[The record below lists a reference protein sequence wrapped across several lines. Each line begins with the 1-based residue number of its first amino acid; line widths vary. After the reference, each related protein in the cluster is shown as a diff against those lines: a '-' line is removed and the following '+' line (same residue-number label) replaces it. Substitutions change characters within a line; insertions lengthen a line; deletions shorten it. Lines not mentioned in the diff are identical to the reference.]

1 MLAGL
6 RSRCG
11 LSQEQLAE
19 LSGVSVRAIGEIE
32 RGATRRPHRETVRA
46 LAGAL
51 GLGPEEQEALV
62 RTARSA
68 PPPDTRRRR
77 AATRPA
83 LPAPVTSIVGRSN
96 DLSAVLRLVQDSAVR
111 LVTITGTGGVGKTRL
126 AVEVGWQAAA
136 RFESV
141 RGLDLSPLRHP
152 DDVPQ
157 ALAESLRTP
166 DPATLIGD
174 GRWLL
179 VLDSFEHVAAAATN
193 VAALLAECPRLTV
206 LVTSRSPL
214 RLRGEHLWPLAP
226 LSIPDGD
233 DPAGLADNAAVRLLV
248 ERAAAVRPG
257 FTLTEDNAA
266 AVAALCRRLDGLPLA
281 LELAAARLRT
291 QALAQVLA
299 QVRDLHGD
307 AVDLADRH
315 LSLRRTVEWSTRGLT
330 DPDRR
335 LFGLL
340 GAFAG
345 GADPVDVEAV
355 LGAPPLALA
364 TLAAHSLVTVTDR
377 AGHPRIGML
386 DTIREVVE
394 DQLTGEGDRDAHA
407 AHFLRL
413 VRDGDPRLADEHD
426 NVRAAIQHAVDA
438 APALLQVATV
448 RALTNHYVARGR
460 FAEGRRMLTA
470 AAGVAATEQARAWAL
485 HGAAV
490 TANESGD
497 PQAALALATAAAD
510 TFGADPDG
518 RAATLTLIG
527 NAHKFAGRYAEA
539 AAAYTGVLDQARIT
553 GDARRETIAL
563 NNLGALA
570 HDRGAYAEA
579 IGYHSAAL
587 SRKRELGDRR
597 GVAVAQL
604 NLGAVHNDTGDH
616 TGAAALLTESAATFA
631 ALGEPGSE
639 AFVLALM
646 AQSQAGLARWDE
658 AAATGRRALE
668 LARRVEHAQA
678 TGLALLSLG
687 ETAAANGDPDG
698 AARLFREALTFP
710 LGLPAG
716 PGSRPPAPG
725 RPARPGSGCAPR
737 LIPPAFPPVPPGVRI
752 R

>member
-1 MLAGL
+1 MPVHLGEMVAGL
-6 RSRCG
+6 RTGRG

-19 LSGVSVRAIGEIE
+19 QSGVSVRAIGEIE
-32 RGATRRPHRETVRA
+32 RGATRRPHRETLRALIGAMNLTPGEQQA
-46 LAGAL
+46 LAGA
-51 GLGPEEQEALV
+51 
-62 RTARSA
+62 ARSA

-77 AATRPA
+77 TTTRPA
-83 LPAPVTSIVGRSN
+83 LPAPVTSIVGRSD
-96 DLSAVLRLVQDSAVR
+96 DLAAVQRLVQDSAVR

-126 AVEVGWQAAA
+126 AVEVGWQVAA
-136 RFESV
+136 RFDSV
-141 RGLDLSPLRHP
+141 HGLDLSPLRHP

-157 ALAESLRTP
+157 ALAESLRTS
-166 DPATLIGD
+166 DPAALIGD

-179 VLDSFEHVAAAATN
+179 VLDSFEHVAAAATS
-193 VAALLAECPRLTV
+193 VGALLAGCSRLTV
-206 LVTSRSPL
+206 LATSRSPL

-226 LSIPDGD
+226 LSTPDGD
-233 DPAGLADNAAVRLLV
+233 DTAALADNAAVRLLV
-248 ERAAAVRPG
+248 ERTAAVRPG
-257 FTLTEDNAA
+257 FTLTEANAG

-291 QALAQVLA
+291 QAPAQVLA

-345 GADPVDVEAV
+345 GADPVDIEAV
-355 LGAPPLALA
+355 LGAPPLSLA
-364 TLAAHSLVTVTDR
+364 TLAANSLVTVAEQ
-377 AGHPRIGML
+377 AGNTRIGML

-394 DQLTGEGDRDAHA
+394 DQLTGHGDRAAHA
-407 AHFLRL
+407 GHFLRL
-413 VRDGDPRLADEHD
+413 VRDGDPRLADELE
-426 NVRAAIQHAVDA
+426 NVRAAVQHATDS
-438 APALLQVATV
+438 APTLLDVATV
-448 RALTNHYVARGR
+448 RALTSHYVARGR
-460 FAEGRRMLTA
+460 FAEGRRMLT
-470 AAGVAATEQARAWAL
+470 VAADAAPTEQARAWAL

-497 PQAALALATAAAD
+497 PEAALALATAAAD
-510 TFGADPDG
+510 IFGVDPDG

-527 NAHKFAGRYAEA
+527 NAHKFAGRHDEA
-539 AAAYTGVLDQARIT
+539 AAAYTGVLDQARLT
-553 GDARRETIAL
+553 GDSRRETIAL

-579 IGYHSAAL
+579 IDYHRAAL

-604 NLGAVHNDTGDH
+604 NLGAVRNDTGAH
-616 TGAAALLTESAATFA
+616 AEAAALLAESAATFA

-639 AFVLALM
+639 AFTLALL
-646 AQSQAGLARWDE
+646 AQSQAGLARWSD
-658 AAATGRRALE
+658 ATATARRALD

-678 TGLALLSLG
+678 IGLALFALG
-687 ETAAANGDPDG
+687 QTTAADGDHSG
-698 AARLFREALTFP
+698 ATRFFHEALTFP
-710 LGLPAG
+710 LG
-716 PGSRPPAPG
+716 RPDQ
-725 RPARPGSGCAPR
+725 ARVHEHLAQ
-737 LIPPAFPPVPPGVRI
+737 L
-752 R
+752 

>member
-1 MLAGL
+1 MALSEMLAEL
-6 RSRCG
+6 RSGRG

-19 LSGVSVRAIGEIE
+19 KSGISVRAIGDIE
-32 RGATRRPHRETVRA
+32 RGTTRRPQRETLRA

-51 GLGPEEQEALV
+51 SLPPEEREAFLRLA
-62 RTARSA
+62 RTA

-77 AATRPA
+77 TAARPA
-83 LPAPVTSIVGRSN
+83 LPAPVTSIVGRSD
-96 DLSAVLRLVQDSAVR
+96 DLAAVLRLVQDPPVR
-111 LVTITGTGGVGKTRL
+111 LVTITGTGGVGKSRL
-126 AVEVGWQAAA
+126 ALEAGWQAAS
-136 RFESV
+136 RFDSV
-141 RGLDLSPLRHP
+141 HGVDLSALRYP
-152 DDVPQ
+152 EDVPQ

-179 VLDSFEHVAAAATN
+179 VLDSFEHVAAAATT
-193 VAALLAECPRLTV
+193 VSTLLAGCPRLTV
-206 LVTSRSPL
+206 LVTSRLPL

-226 LSIPDGD
+226 LSTPDSD
-233 DPAGLADNAAVRLLV
+233 DPAGLAANAAVRLLV
-248 ERAAAVRPG
+248 ERTAAVRPG
-257 FTLTEDNAA
+257 FAVTGENAA

-291 QALAQVLA
+291 QAPAQVLA
-299 QVRDLHGD
+299 QVGDLHGD

-315 LSLRRTVEWSTRGLT
+315 LSLRRTVEWSTRGLAE
-330 DPDRR
+330 PDRR

-355 LGAPPLALA
+355 LGEPTLSLT

-394 DQLTGEGDRDAHA
+394 DQLTGKEDRDAHA
-407 AHFLRL
+407 VHFLRL
-413 VRDGDPRLADEHD
+413 VRDGDPRLADELE
-426 NVRAAIQHAVDA
+426 NARAAIQHAVDA
-438 APALLQVATV
+438 APALLDVATV
-448 RALTNHYVARGR
+448 RALTSHYIARGR
-460 FAEGRRMLTA
+460 FAEGRRMLTG
-470 AAGVAATEQARAWAL
+470 AAGAAPTEQAKAWAW

-497 PQAALALATAAAD
+497 PEAALALAAAAAE
-510 TFGADPDG
+510 TFGTDPDG

-527 NAHKFAGRYAEA
+527 NAHKFAGRYDDA
-539 AAAYTGVLDQARIT
+539 AAAYTGVLDQARTT

-579 IGYHSAAL
+579 IGFHAAAL
-587 SRKRELGDRR
+587 GRKRELGDRR

-604 NLGAVHNDTGDH
+604 NLGAVQNDTGDH

-639 AFVLALM
+639 AFALALL
-646 AQSQAGLARWDE
+646 AQSQAGLAHWDE
-658 AAATGRRALE
+658 ATATGRRALE

-678 TGLALLSLG
+678 TGLALLALG
-687 ETAAANGDPDG
+687 LTAAATGDPESADG
-698 AARLFREALTFP
+698 LFREALTFP
-710 LGLPAG
+710 LGLPEQA
-716 PGSRPPAPG
+716 
-725 RPARPGSGCAPR
+725 
-737 LIPPAFPPVPPGVRI
+737 RI
-752 R
+752 RDYLVGA

>member
-1 MLAGL
+1 MAVHRGQTALAEMLAGL
-6 RSRCG
+6 RSSRG

-32 RGATRRPHRETVRA
+32 RGATRRPQRETLRA
-46 LAGAL
+46 LTGAL
-51 GLGPEEQEALV
+51 GLTPEEREAF
-62 RTARSA
+62 ARSARTA

-77 AATRPA
+77 TAARPA
-83 LPAPVTSIVGRSN
+83 LPAPVTSIVGRAD
-96 DLSAVLRLVQDSAVR
+96 DLAAVLRLVRDPPVR

-126 AVEVGWQAAA
+126 ALEVGWKAAS

-141 RGLDLSPLRHP
+141 HGLDLSALRDA

-166 DPATLIGD
+166 DPAALIGD
-174 GRWLL
+174 ARWLL
-179 VLDSFEHVAAAATN
+179 VLDSFEHVAAAATT
-193 VAALLAECPRLTV
+193 VATLLAGCPGLTV
-206 LVTSRSPL
+206 LVTSRSPV

-226 LSIPDGD
+226 LSIPDSD
-233 DPAGLADNAAVRLLV
+233 DPAALAGNAAVRLLV
-248 ERAAAVRPG
+248 ERTAAVRPG
-257 FTLTEDNAA
+257 FALTGDNAV

-291 QALAQVLA
+291 QAPAQVLA

-315 LSLRRTVEWSTRGLT
+315 VSLRRTVEWSTRGLT

-340 GAFAG
+340 GAFSG

-355 LGAPPLALA
+355 LGAPPLSLT
-364 TLAAHSLVTVTDR
+364 TLAAHSLVTVTER
-377 AGHPRIGML
+377 AGEPRIGML

-394 DQLTGEGDRDAHA
+394 DQLTSVDDRNAHA
-407 AHFLRL
+407 GHFLRL
-413 VRDGDPRLADEHD
+413 VRDGDPRLGDEQD
-426 NVRAAIQHAVDA
+426 NVRAAIQQAVDA
-438 APALLQVATV
+438 APALLCVETV
-448 RALTNHYVARGR
+448 RALTKHYVARGR

-470 AAGVAATEQARAWAL
+470 AAGAAPTEQARAWAW

-497 PQAALALATAAAD
+497 PEAALALAASAAEA
-510 TFGADPDG
+510 FGADPDG

-527 NAHKFAGRYAEA
+527 NAHKFAGRYDDA
-539 AAAYTGVLDQARIT
+539 AAAYTGVLDQARTT

-579 IGYHSAAL
+579 IEYHAAAL
-587 SRKRELGDRR
+587 RRKRELGDRR

-604 NLGAVHNDTGDH
+604 NLGAVRNDTGDH
-616 TGAAALLTESAATFA
+616 AGAATLLTEAAATFA

-639 AFVLALM
+639 AFALALL

-658 AAATGRRALE
+658 ATTTGRRALE
-668 LARRVEHAQA
+668 LARRAEHAQA
-678 TGLALLSLG
+678 TGLALLALG
-687 ETAAANGDPDG
+687 ETAAAGGDADG

-710 LGLPAG
+710 IGLPDQA
-716 PGSRPPAPG
+716 RVRAHPAMAAD
-725 RPARPGSGCAPR
+725 R
-737 LIPPAFPPVPPGVRI
+737 
-752 R
+752 

>member
-1 MLAGL
+1 M
-6 RSRCG
+6 
-11 LSQEQLAE
+11 SQEQLAE
-19 LSGVSVRAIGEIE
+19 QSGISVRAIGEIE
-32 RGATRRPHRETVRA
+32 RGATRRPHRETLRA
-46 LAGAL
+46 LAGTL
-51 GLGPEEQEALV
+51 GLTPEEHEAFAGA
-62 RTARSA
+62 ARST

-77 AATRPA
+77 TATRPA
-83 LPAPVTSIVGRSN
+83 LPAPVTSIVGRSD

-126 AVEVGWQAAA
+126 ALEVGWRAAG

-166 DPATLIGD
+166 DPAALIGD

-179 VLDSFEHVAAAATN
+179 VLDSFEHVAAAATT
-193 VAALLAECPRLTV
+193 VATLLAGCPRLTV

-214 RLRGEHLWPLAP
+214 RLRGEHLWPLVP
-226 LSIPDGD
+226 LSTPDGD
-233 DPAGLADNAAVRLLV
+233 DAAGLADNAAVRLLV
-248 ERAAAVRPG
+248 ERTAAVRPG
-257 FTLTEDNAA
+257 FTLTVDNAA

-291 QALAQVLA
+291 QAPAQVLA

-307 AVDLADRH
+307 TVDLADRH

-330 DPDRR
+330 DLDRR

-345 GADPVDVEAV
+345 GADPVDIEAV
-355 LGAPPLALA
+355 LGAPSLSLA
-364 TLAAHSLVTVTDR
+364 TLAAHSLVTVTEQ
-377 AGHPRIGML
+377 AGYPRIGML

-394 DQLTGEGDRDAHA
+394 DQLTSGDDRDAHA
-407 AHFLRL
+407 GHFLRL
-413 VRDGDPRLADEHD
+413 VRDGDPRLADEQE

-438 APALLQVATV
+438 APTLLQVATV

-460 FAEGRRMLTA
+460 FAEGRRMLTG
-470 AAGVAATEQARAWAL
+470 AAGVAPTEQARAWAL

-490 TANESGD
+490 TANQSGD
-497 PQAALALATAAAD
+497 PQAALALATAAAE
-510 TFGADPDG
+510 TFGADPEG

-527 NAHKFAGRYAEA
+527 NAHKFAGRYEEA

-587 SRKRELGDRR
+587 SRKREIGDRR

-604 NLGAVHNDTGDH
+604 NLGAVRNDTGDH
-616 TGAAALLTESAATFA
+616 TGAATLLTESAATFA

-639 AFVLALM
+639 AFALALL
-646 AQSQAGLARWDE
+646 AQSQAGLARWED

-668 LARRVEHAQA
+668 LARRAEHAQA
-678 TGLALLSLG
+678 MGLALLALG
-687 ETAAANGDPDG
+687 LTAAANGDPGD
-698 AARLFREALTFP
+698 ADRLFREALTFP
-710 LGLPAG
+710 IGLPDQA
-716 PGSRPPAPG
+716 
-725 RPARPGSGCAPR
+725 
-737 LIPPAFPPVPPGVRI
+737 RI
-752 R
+752 REHLDGRAPAVLRAGDR

>member
-1 MLAGL
+1 MHRGQGSLAEMVAGL
-6 RSRCG
+6 RSSRG

-19 LSGVSVRAIGEIE
+19 QSGVSVRAIGEIE

-46 LAGAL
+46 LIGAL
-51 GLGPEEQEALV
+51 GLTPEEREALEGA
-62 RTARSA
+62 ARST
-68 PPPDTRRRR
+68 PPPDTRRRK
-77 AATRPA
+77 AVRPG
-83 LPAPVTSIVGRSN
+83 LPAPVTSIVGRDE
-96 DLSAVLRLVQDSAVR
+96 DLAAVSRLVSSAR
-111 LVTITGTGGVGKTRL
+111 LVTIIGTGGVGKTRL
-126 AVEVGWQAAA
+126 ALEVGWQVAA
-136 RFESV
+136 RFEAV

-157 ALAESLRTP
+157 ALAEALRTP
-166 DPATLIGD
+166 NPAALIGD

-179 VLDSFEHVAAAATN
+179 VLDSFEHVAAAAAT
-193 VAALLAECPRLTV
+193 VATLLAECPRLTV
-206 LVTSRSPL
+206 LATSRSPL
-214 RLRGEHLWPLAP
+214 RLRGEHLWPLTP
-226 LSIPDGD
+226 LSTPDGD
-233 DPAGLADNAAVRLLV
+233 DTADNAAVHLLV

-257 FTLTEDNAA
+257 FTVTEDNAA

-291 QALAQVLA
+291 QAPAQVLA

-330 DPDRR
+330 EPDRR

-345 GADPVDVEAV
+345 GADPADVEAV
-355 LGAPPLALA
+355 LQAPPLGLA
-364 TLAAHSLVTVTDR
+364 TLAAHSLITVADR
-377 AGHPRIGML
+377 AGTTRIGML

-394 DQLTGEGDRDAHA
+394 DQLTAKEDRDAHA

-413 VRDGDPRLADEHD
+413 VRDGDPRLADEQD
-426 NVRAAIQHAVDA
+426 NVRAAVQHSVDTMDM
-438 APALLQVATV
+438 ATV
-448 RALTNHYVARGR
+448 RALTSHYVARGR
-460 FAEGRRMLTA
+460 FAEGRRMLAA
-470 AAGVAATEQARAWAL
+470 AAGAAPTDQARAWAW

-497 PQAALALATAAAD
+497 PQAALALAARAAEE
-510 TFGADPDG
+510 FGADPDG

-527 NAHKFAGRYAEA
+527 NAHKFAGRYDEA
-539 AAAYTGVLDQARIT
+539 AAAYTGVLEQARAV

-587 SRKRELGDRR
+587 SRKREIGDRR

-604 NLGAVHNDTGDH
+604 NLGAVRNDTGDH
-616 TGAAALLTESAATFA
+616 ADAATLLAESAATFA

-639 AFVLALM
+639 AFALALL
-646 AQSQAGLARWDE
+646 AQSHAGLARWDE
-658 AAATGRRALE
+658 ATATGRRALE

-678 TGLALLSLG
+678 TGLALLALG
-687 ETAAANGDPDG
+687 ETAAATGDSADAG
-698 AARLFREALTFP
+698 RLLREALTFP
-710 LGLPAG
+710 LGLPD
-716 PGSRPPAPG
+716 R
-725 RPARPGSGCAPR
+725 ARIRQA
-737 LIPPAFPPVPPGVRI
+737 LIPLAFPPVRPGGAQR
-752 R
+752 

>member
-1 MLAGL
+1 MALAETLAGL
-6 RSRCG
+6 RSGRG
-11 LSQEQLAE
+11 LSQEQLAAR
-19 LSGVSVRAIGEIE
+19 SGISVRAIGEIE
-32 RGATRRPHRETVRA
+32 RGATRRPHRETLRA

-51 GLGPEEQEALV
+51 DLTPEEQDAFV
-62 RTARSA
+62 RSARSA

-77 AATRPA
+77 PAARPA
-83 LPAPVTSIVGRSN
+83 LPAPVTSIVGRSD
-96 DLSAVLRLVQDSAVR
+96 DLAAVLRLVQDSR

-126 AVEVGWQAAA
+126 AVEVGWRAAG
-136 RFESV
+136 RFDAV
-141 RGLDLSPLRHP
+141 HGLDLSPLQHP

-166 DPATLIGD
+166 DPGTLIGG

-179 VLDSFEHVAAAATN
+179 VLDSFEHVAAAATT

-206 LVTSRSPL
+206 LATSRSPL

-257 FTLTEDNAA
+257 FTLTADNAA
-266 AVAALCRRLDGLPLA
+266 AIAALCRRLDGLPLA

-291 QALAQVLA
+291 QAPAQVLA

-330 DPDRR
+330 DSDRR

-364 TLAAHSLVTVTDR
+364 TLAAHSLVTVADR
-377 AGHPRIGML
+377 AGDPRIGML

-394 DQLTGEGDRDAHA
+394 DQLTSGADRDAHA
-407 AHFLRL
+407 GHFLGL
-413 VRDGDPRLADEHD
+413 VRDADPRLAGEQD
-426 NVRAAIQHAVDA
+426 NVRTAVQHAVSA
-438 APALLQVATV
+438 ARGLLDVPTV
-448 RALTNHYVARGR
+448 RALTHHYVARGR
-460 FAEGRRMLTA
+460 LAEGRRMLT
-470 AAGVAATEQARAWAL
+470 GVASAAPTEPARAWAL

-497 PQAALALATAAAD
+497 PEAALALATAAVD
-510 TFGADPDG
+510 TFGDDPDG

-527 NAHKFAGRYAEA
+527 NAHKFAGRYDEA
-539 AAAYTGVLDQARIT
+539 AAAYTGVLEQARII

-570 HDRGAYAEA
+570 HDRGAYEEA
-579 IGYHSAAL
+579 LGYHSAAL
-587 SRKRELGDRR
+587 SRKREIGDRR
-597 GVAVAQL
+597 GVAVARL
-604 NLGAVHNDTGDH
+604 NLGAVRNDTGDH
-616 TGAAALLTESAATFA
+616 AVAGALLTESAAAFA

-639 AFVLALM
+639 AFALALL
-646 AQSQAGLARWDE
+646 AQSQAGLSRWDE
-658 AAATGRRALE
+658 ATATGRRALD
-668 LARRVEHAQA
+668 LARQVEHAQA
-678 TGLALLSLG
+678 TGLALLALG
-687 ETAAANGDPDG
+687 QTAAATGDPTG
-698 AARLFREALTFP
+698 AADLFREALTFP
-710 LGLPAG
+710 LGLPDQA
-716 PGSRPPAPG
+716 
-725 RPARPGSGCAPR
+725 
-737 LIPPAFPPVPPGVRI
+737 RI
-752 R
+752 REHLDALPGATQAVPQA

>member
-1 MLAGL
+1 MQPGQTLSEMVAGL
-6 RSRCG
+6 RSSRG

-19 LSGVSVRAIGEIE
+19 RSGISVRAIGEIE
-32 RGATRRPHRETVRA
+32 RGATRRPHRETLRA

-51 GLGPEEQEALV
+51 NLTPDEQEAF
-62 RTARSA
+62 ARSARTA
-68 PPPDTRRRR
+68 PPPDTRGRRSV
-77 AATRPA
+77 RPA
-83 LPAPVTSIVGRSN
+83 LPAPVTSIVGRAD
-96 DLSAVLRLVQDSAVR
+96 DLAAVLRLVRNPAVR

-126 AVEVGWQAAA
+126 ALEAGWQAAS
-136 RFESV
+136 RFEAV
-141 RGLDLSPLRHP
+141 HGLDLSALREA

-166 DPATLIGD
+166 DPATAIGD

-179 VLDSFEHVAAAATN
+179 VLDSFEHVAAAATT
-193 VAALLAECPRLTV
+193 VAALLAGCPRLTV
-206 LVTSRSPL
+206 LVTSRAPL
-214 RLRGEHLWPLAP
+214 RLRGEHLWPLTP
-226 LSIPDGD
+226 LSTPDSD
-233 DPAGLADNAAVRLLV
+233 DPAAMAGHAAVELLV
-248 ERAAAVRPG
+248 ERTAAVRPG
-257 FTLTEDNAA
+257 FALTGDNAA

-291 QALAQVLA
+291 QAPSQVLA

-307 AVDLADRH
+307 TVDLADRH

-330 DPDRR
+330 EPDRR

-345 GADPVDVEAV
+345 GADPADVEAV
-355 LGAPPLALA
+355 FGGRPHALA

-394 DQLTGEGDRDAHA
+394 DQLTGAADRDGHA
-407 AHFLRL
+407 EHFFRL
-413 VRDGDPRLADEHD
+413 VRDGDPRLGDEQD

-448 RALTNHYVARGR
+448 RALTGHYVARGR
-460 FAEGRRMLTA
+460 FAEGRRMLA
-470 AAGVAATEQARAWAL
+470 GAAGAAPTEQARAWAW

-490 TANESGD
+490 TANQSGD
-497 PQAALALATAAAD
+497 PEAALALAASAAEA
-510 TFGADPDG
+510 FGADPDG

-527 NAHKFAGRYAEA
+527 NAHKFAGRYADA
-539 AAAYTGVLDQARIT
+539 AAAYTDVLEQARST

-579 IGYHSAAL
+579 IEYHAAAL
-587 SRKRELGDRR
+587 RRKYELGDRR

-604 NLGAVHNDTGDH
+604 NLGAVRNDTGDH
-616 TGAAALLTESAATFA
+616 AGAAVLLTEAAATFA

-639 AFVLALM
+639 AFALALL
-646 AQSQAGLARWDE
+646 AQSHAGLARWDD
-658 AAATGRRALE
+658 ATATGKRALD
-668 LARRVEHAQA
+668 LARRAEHAQA
-678 TGLALLSLG
+678 TGLALLALG
-687 ETAAANGDPDG
+687 ETAAANGDPGSD
-698 AARLFREALTFP
+698 ALLREALTFP
-710 LGLPAG
+710 IGLPDQA
-716 PGSRPPAPG
+716 
-725 RPARPGSGCAPR
+725 
-737 LIPPAFPPVPPGVRI
+737 RI
-752 R
+752 RKHLGGR

>member
-1 MLAGL
+1 MSLAETLAGF
-6 RSRCG
+6 RSSRG

-19 LSGVSVRAIGEIE
+19 KSGVSVRAIGEIE
-32 RGATRRPHRETVRA
+32 RGATRRPQRETLRA

-51 GLGPEEQEALV
+51 GLTPEEREAFE
-62 RTARSA
+62 RTARKA
-68 PPPDTRRRR
+68 PPPDTRRRT
-77 AATRPA
+77 ATRPA
-83 LPAPVTSIVGRSN
+83 LPAPVTSIVGRSD
-96 DLSAVLRLVQDSAVR
+96 DLAAVLRLVQDPAVR

-126 AVEVGWQAAA
+126 AVEAGWRAAG

-141 RGLDLSPLRHP
+141 HGVDLSALRYP
-152 DDVPQ
+152 EDVPQ

-179 VLDSFEHVAAAATN
+179 VLDSFEHVAAAATT
-193 VAALLAECPRLTV
+193 VATLLAGCPRLTV

-226 LSIPDGD
+226 LSTPDGD

-248 ERAAAVRPG
+248 ERTAAVRPG
-257 FTLTEDNAA
+257 FTLTEDNAP

-291 QALAQVLA
+291 QAPAQVLA

-335 LFGLL
+335 LFGVL

-355 LGAPPLALA
+355 LGAPPLSLA

-377 AGHPRIGML
+377 AGLPRIGML

-394 DQLTGEGDRDAHA
+394 DQLTSEGDRDTHA
-407 AHFLRL
+407 AHFLHL
-413 VRDGDPRLADEHD
+413 VRDGDPRLADEQE
-426 NVRAAIQHAVDA
+426 NVRAALQHAVDA

-460 FAEGRRMLTA
+460 FAEGRRMLTG
-470 AAGVAATEQARAWAL
+470 AAGAAPTEQARAWAL

-497 PQAALALATAAAD
+497 PEAALTLAASAAEA
-510 TFGADPDG
+510 FGGDPDG

-527 NAHKFAGRYAEA
+527 NAHKFAGRYADA
-539 AAAYTGVLDQARIT
+539 AAAYTDVLDQART
-553 GDARRETIAL
+553 NGDARRETIAL

-570 HDRGAYAEA
+570 HDRGEYAEA
-579 IGYHSAAL
+579 IGYHAAAL
-587 SRKRELGDRR
+587 RRKRELGDRR

-604 NLGAVHNDTGDH
+604 NLGAVHNDTADH
-616 TGAAALLTESAATFA
+616 AGAAVLLTEAAATFA

-639 AFVLALM
+639 AFALALL
-646 AQSQAGLARWDE
+646 AQSQAGLARWDD
-658 AAATGRRALE
+658 ATATGRRALD
-668 LARRVEHAQA
+668 LARRAEHAQA
-678 TGLALLSLG
+678 TGLALLALG
-687 ETAAANGDPDG
+687 ETADANGDPDG
-698 AARLFREALTFP
+698 AARLFSEALTFP
-710 LGLPAG
+710 LGLPDQA
-716 PGSRPPAPG
+716 
-725 RPARPGSGCAPR
+725 
-737 LIPPAFPPVPPGVRI
+737 RI
-752 R
+752 RDRQAGGR

>member
-1 MLAGL
+1 MLTEQ
-6 RSRCG
+6 RSSRG

-19 LSGVSVRAIGEIE
+19 KSGISVRAIGEIE
-32 RGATRRPHRETVRA
+32 RGATRRPHRETLRA

-51 GLGPEEQEALV
+51 GLTQEEQQAFTRSA
-62 RTARSA
+62 RTA

-83 LPAPVTSIVGRSN
+83 LPAPVTSIVGRAG
-96 DLSAVLRLVQDSAVR
+96 DLAAVLRLVQDPPVR

-126 AVEVGWQAAA
+126 AMEVGWQVAS
-136 RFESV
+136 RFETV
-141 RGLDLSPLRHP
+141 HGLDLSALRYA

-166 DPATLIGD
+166 DPAALIGD
-174 GRWLL
+174 ARWLL
-179 VLDSFEHVAAAATN
+179 VLDSFEHVAAAAAN
-193 VAALLAECPRLTV
+193 VATLLAGCPQLTV

-214 RLRGEHLWPLAP
+214 RLRGEHLWPLSP
-226 LSIPDGD
+226 LSTPDSD
-233 DPAGLADNAAVRLLV
+233 DPGNLADNAAVRLLV
-248 ERAAAVRPG
+248 ERTAAVRPG
-257 FTLTEDNAA
+257 FTLTADNAS

-291 QALAQVLA
+291 QAPAQVLA

-330 DPDRR
+330 DPDR
-335 LFGLL
+335 LLLGML
-340 GAFAG
+340 GAFSG
-345 GADPVDVEAV
+345 GADPIDVEAI
-355 LGAPPLALA
+355 LGAPPLSLT
-364 TLAAHSLVTVTDR
+364 TLAAHSLVSVTDR
-377 AGHPRIGML
+377 AGDARIGML

-394 DQLTGEGDRDAHA
+394 EQLTSDGARDTHA
-407 AHFLRL
+407 GHFLRL
-413 VRDGDPRLADEHD
+413 VRDGDPRLGGEQD
-426 NVRAAIQHAVDA
+426 NVRAAIQHAVDV
-438 APALLQVATV
+438 APALLDVATV
-448 RALTNHYVARGR
+448 RALTGHYVARGR
-460 FAEGRRMLTA
+460 FAEGRRMLTG
-470 AAGVAATEQARAWAL
+470 AAGAAPTEQAKAWAW

-497 PQAALALATAAAD
+497 PEAALALAASAAE
-510 TFGADPDG
+510 TFGTDPDG

-527 NAHKFAGRYAEA
+527 NAHKFAGRYADA
-539 AAAYTGVLDQARIT
+539 AAAYTEVLEQARTT

-579 IGYHSAAL
+579 IGYHAAAL

-604 NLGAVHNDTGDH
+604 NLGAVRDDTGDH
-616 TGAAALLTESAATFA
+616 TGAAALLIEAAETFA

-639 AFVLALM
+639 AFALALL
-646 AQSQAGLARWDE
+646 AQSQAGMAHWDD
-658 AAATGRRALE
+658 ATATGRRALE
-668 LARRVEHAQA
+668 LARRADHAQA
-678 TGLALLSLG
+678 TGLALLALG

-698 AARLFREALTFP
+698 ATGLLREALSFP
-710 LGLPAG
+710 LGLAEQ
-716 PGSRPPAPG
+716 A
-725 RPARPGSGCAPR
+725 
-737 LIPPAFPPVPPGVRI
+737 RI
-752 R
+752 RDQLDARTTMAPAADR

>member
-1 MLAGL
+1 MHRGQRALAEMLAGL
-6 RSRCG
+6 RSGRG
-11 LSQEQLAE
+11 LSQERLAE
-19 LSGVSVRAIGEIE
+19 LSGISVRAIGEIE
-32 RGATRRPHRETVRA
+32 RGATRRPQRETLRA
-46 LAGAL
+46 LIGAL
-51 GLGPEEQEALV
+51 GLTPEEQEAF
-62 RTARSA
+62 ARSARTA

-77 AATRPA
+77 TAARPA
-83 LPAPVTSIVGRSN
+83 LPAPVTSIVGRSD
-96 DLSAVLRLVQDSAVR
+96 DLAAVLRLVQDPPVR

-126 AVEVGWQAAA
+126 ALEAGWRAAS

-141 RGLDLSPLRHP
+141 HGLDLSALRDA

-179 VLDSFEHVAAAATN
+179 VLDSFEHVAAAATT
-193 VAALLAECPRLTV
+193 VATLLAGCPELTV

-226 LSIPDGD
+226 LSTPDSD
-233 DPAGLADNAAVRLLV
+233 DPAALAGNAAVRLLV
-248 ERAAAVRPG
+248 ERTTAVRPG
-257 FTLTEDNAA
+257 FALTGDNAV

-291 QALAQVLA
+291 QAPAQVLA

-307 AVDLADRH
+307 TVDLADRH
-315 LSLRRTVEWSTRGLT
+315 VSLRRTVEWSTRGLT

-340 GAFAG
+340 GAFSG

-355 LGAPPLALA
+355 LGAPPLSLA
-364 TLAAHSLVTVTDR
+364 TLAAHSLVTVTER
-377 AGHPRIGML
+377 AGYPRIGML

-394 DQLTGEGDRDAHA
+394 DQLTGAGDRAAHA

-413 VRDGDPRLADEHD
+413 VREGDPRLGDEQD
-426 NVRAAIQHAVDA
+426 NVRAAIQQAVDA
-438 APALLQVATV
+438 APALLCGETV
-448 RALTNHYVARGR
+448 RALTKHYVARGR
-460 FAEGRRMLTA
+460 FAEGRRMLTG
-470 AAGVAATEQARAWAL
+470 AAGAAPTEQARAWAW

-497 PQAALALATAAAD
+497 PEAALALAASAAGA
-510 TFGADPDG
+510 FGADPDG

-527 NAHKFAGRYAEA
+527 NAHKFAGRYDDA
-539 AAAYTGVLDQARIT
+539 AAAYTGVLDQARTT

-570 HDRGAYAEA
+570 HDRGAFAEA
-579 IGYHSAAL
+579 IEYHAAAL
-587 SRKRELGDRR
+587 RRKRELGDRR

-604 NLGAVHNDTGDH
+604 NLGAVRNDTGDH
-616 TGAAALLTESAATFA
+616 AGAATLLTESAATFA

-639 AFVLALM
+639 AFALALL
-646 AQSQAGLARWDE
+646 AQSQAGLARWAD
-658 AAATGRRALE
+658 ATTTGRRALE
-668 LARRVEHAQA
+668 LARRAEHAQA
-678 TGLALLSLG
+678 TGLALLALG
-687 ETAAANGDPDG
+687 ETAAAGGDPDT

-710 LGLPAG
+710 IGLPDQA
-716 PGSRPPAPG
+716 RVRAHPAMAAN
-725 RPARPGSGCAPR
+725 R
-737 LIPPAFPPVPPGVRI
+737 
-752 R
+752 